1 MIFIKNFSADK
12 SYYELDLY
20 KKPVTI
26 TIIPTSIVKGAR
38 KPIKPSGCCP
48 TSAINKKL
56 KANIRSPII
65 RIIKFCF
72 ESLS

>member
-1 MIFIKNFSADK
+1 MRN
-12 SYYELDLY
+12 YYELDLY

-38 KPIKPSGCCP
+38 NPIKPSGCCP
-48 TSAINKKL
+48 TIAINKKL
-56 KANIRSPII
+56 TANIISPMI
-65 RIIKFCF
+65 RIIRFCL